1 MQNELSS
8 IKEDIFRDTPKHLI
22 ADVIAKN
29 YPNARIT
36 DKLIESYIDLSLT
49 RAFTL
54 DETINDIRAMNPY
67 SNDINGKLSFVLN
80 DSSIVAIDESTF
92 VKIKES
98 INNSDITQFMC
109 KSKQNFMDV
118 IDILGE

>member
-1 MQNELSS
+1 MQNELSL
-8 IKEDIFRDTPKHLI
+8 IKEDIFRATPRHLI

-67 SNDINGKLSFVLN
+67 SNDINGKLSFVL
-80 DSSIVAIDESTF
+80 DDLSIVAIDESTF